1 MGSGQERIGIVGALY
16 QVVLTD
22 KAKRSLSQLPAHV
35 QKRVGRQIDLLAED
49 PHRPGTR
56 QLVGH
61 PGIRRVH
68 ASKDYVILY
77 TIEQARVT
85 VLVLRIENRRDVY
98 RGI

>member
-1 MGSGQERIGIVGALY
+1 MPY
-16 QVVLTD
+16 QVIFT
-22 KAKRSLSQLPAHV
+22 AAARRSLRDLPAHV
-35 QKRVGRQIDLLAED
+35 QKRVTRWIDLLAED
-49 PHRPGTR
+49 PRRSGTC

-77 TIEQARVT
+77 SIDHQRIT

-98 RGI
+98 REL

>member
-1 MGSGQERIGIVGALY
+1 MPH
-16 QVVLTD
+16 QVIFTEAAR
-22 KAKRSLSQLPAHV
+22 KSLGNLPTHI
-35 QKRVGRQIDLLAED
+35 QKRVKRWIDLLAED
-49 PHRPGTR
+49 PQRAGTR

-85 VLVLRIENRRDVY
+85 IIVLRVENRKDVY
-98 RGI
+98 RGL